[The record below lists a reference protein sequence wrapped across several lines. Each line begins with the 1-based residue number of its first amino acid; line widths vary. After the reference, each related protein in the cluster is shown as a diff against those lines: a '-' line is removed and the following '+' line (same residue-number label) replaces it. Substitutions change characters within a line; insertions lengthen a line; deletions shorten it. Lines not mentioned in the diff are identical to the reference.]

1 MYNIVFIY
9 MSIIY
14 MIYIIYIIYIIYN
27 VHYIIIKDILLR

>member
-14 MIYIIYIIYIIYN
+14 MIYIIYIIYN